1 MGINPTLSSE
11 GLPDVQKKNVA
22 WMKAQ
27 TELFEAQRKYM
38 EEVNKTKKEDWEA
51 MTTTVKTFEKFLK
64 VGAPGAVNRFMRGLN
79 LGFEGALANITNIAT
94 GLLNDMLNNLKP
106 FFDNLATIIG
116 DIQTGLSNV
125 EFAGTNL
132 WDGLITALSGI
143 PAVIGFAV
151 DGFAN
156 LKQQIQDAADAADA
170 AAWAARNKA
179 LADAAALSGTAPIGE
194 GQGWDTLD
202 IEALEKALEGLGF

>member
-11 GLPDVQKKNVA
+11 GLPAVQKQNVA
-22 WMKAQ
+22 WLKAQ

-51 MTTTVKTFEKFLK
+51 MTTSIKTLEKFMR
-64 VGAPGAVNRFMRGLN
+64 VGAPGAVNRFMGNLQLGLEGTFSN
-79 LGFEGALANITNIAT
+79 LTNT
-94 GLLNDMLNNLKP
+94 FSGMVNDMLNNLKP
-106 FFDNLATIIG
+106 FFDGLADFITG
-116 DIQTGLSNV
+116 IQTGLEDV

-132 WDGLITALSGI
+132 WDGIIKALSGI
-143 PAVIGFAV
+143 PAIAGFAI
-151 DGFAN
+151 DAFGN

-179 LADAAALSGTAPIGE
+179 LADAAALSGTVSIGE

-202 IEALEKALEGLGF
+202 IEALEEALKGLGF